1 MTDAATTSEPGLVRR
16 LLLRVLLVLVLVATA
31 IAVRFILTGHI
42 SEGGAKMLLTGF
54 GTGLFGAFGLGADH
68 AGRRAPSLW
77 SRLGPLAAIVGAA
90 LIVSGVWGELWS
102 QQWWWRAFG
111 ISFVVAFAGL
121 RGALIRAVVV
131 DGLGGALRAI
141 ALLGVQLS
149 MGLGVMSCLRELSP
163 GGWKLFGVA
172 VVVEAGA
179 VVAMLA
185 VRAAAGSAGSTRD
198 EPHDDADRQGP
209 TDP

>member
-1 MTDAATTSEPGLVRR
+1 MTDAATTSEPGFVRR
-16 LLLRVLLVLVLVATA
+16 LLLRLLLVLVLVATA
-31 IAVRFILTGHI
+31 IAVRFIMTGHI

-90 LIVSGVWGELWS
+90 LIVAGVWAELWN
-102 QQWWWRAFG
+102 QQWWWRAVG
-111 ISFVVAFAGL
+111 VSFVVAFAGL

-131 DGLGGALRAI
+131 DGLGAALRAI

-149 MGLGVMSCLRELSP
+149 MSLGVMSCLRELSP
-163 GGWKLFGVA
+163 GGWKLFGIA
-172 VVVEAGA
+172 VIVEAGA
-179 VVAMLA
+179 AVAMLA
-185 VRAAAGSAGSTRD
+185 VRASSSGSVSK
-198 EPHDDADRQGP
+198 ADQGP